1 MENRKKILIKGIHHT
16 LRTFNNALKWRQDPW
31 WRIETGLIIII
42 SHNVSDKTF
51 VFRLRAGIAAG
62 ASTFSCTIIRIRVI
76 WNFTF
81 KKKWMIQVKRT
92 ICEDSSIL
100 AYLLLDLHGFHCHN
114 HPNLNHVRLW
124 ASLWNPYL
132 WKTKNIFVVLE
143 KTVFFLWCNED
154 VTDRFFIF
162 RYHRRSR
169 RPDGQGGWTYTTQ
182 YCTIQHNTILY
193 NIINNAY
200 KECNSPIIC
209 YTHTT
214 WKWKNKMKNSALLQR

>member
-1 MENRKKILIKGIHHT
+1 MENRKKNLIKGIHHT

-124 ASLWNPYL
+124 ASL
-132 WKTKNIFVVLE
+132 
-143 KTVFFLWCNED
+143 
-154 VTDRFFIF
+154 
-162 RYHRRSR
+162 
-169 RPDGQGGWTYTTQ
+169 
-182 YCTIQHNTILY
+182 QHNTILY